1 MTTRIHI
8 IENVLTKEERKK
20 LLEDSEKYLLD
31 IDSWPGR
38 QTRSLKSYAE
48 FKWVE
53 DRMIEVS
60 SKRIGRVK
68 VNKFWI
74 NQTNG
79 NKKEIYWH
87 DHIDEYRSDYASVYY
102 MKSIPFF
109 DGTLFED
116 QFIKAPQNSLLLF
129 PSHLKHTA
137 PSLPRYNPLR
147 MKRYTMSLNFNKI
160 YFNG

>member
-20 LLEDSEKYLLD
+20 LLEDSKKYLLD

-38 QTRSLKSYAE
+38 QTQSLKSYAE

-53 DRMIEVS
+53 DRMIDAA
-60 SKRIGRVK
+60 KRRIGRVK

-74 NQTNG
+74 NETNG
-79 NKKEIYWH
+79 NKKDIYWH
-87 DHIDEYRSDYASVYY
+87 DHIDQYRSDYASVYY
-102 MKSIPFF
+102 IKSIPFF
-109 DGTLFED
+109 NGTLFED

-147 MKRYTMSLNFNKI
+147 MKRYTLSLNFNKI
-160 YFNG
+160 YFDG